1 MKCIYCGEE
10 LKEGSL
16 YCPNCGKAAQIV
28 PDYNIYDED
37 YLNQVLA
44 EENQN
49 FSVSPKTAART
60 KCRPKPISA
69 GKKKAQ
75 TRQQQKILLMVAAV
89 LCVLVFA
96 LLLLGTAIRSNH
108 ANSFSYQVQLAE
120 KAQKAGDTQK
130 AIEYYE
136 NALALDSTSIDV
148 RLTLAQLYEQQKAY
162 DSALVL
168 YQEVIRED
176 KKNRAA
182 CKGLIAIY
190 ENQNNMDA
198 ILSLSKAVD
207 ARLSDLFT
215 AYQVPEPKFSLK
227 SGIFDEAQ
235 LLQMISEKGDAIYYT
250 LDGSDPS
257 ETGIRYTKPITL
269 EENNKT
275 YTVKAVCKNSK
286 GIYSSVTQQVYTI
299 SIPAPDAPSVTP
311 DGGNFTT
318 ATTVRIRV
326 PDGCSA
332 YYTWDGST
340 PTAGSRRYTGPI
352 TVPEGNHVLSVVLI
366 DRETGLRSEVYRGN
380 FIYNSQDYST
390 VEDTQDSEPSEAED
404 LISDINHTDDTDDEP
419 GYVDGADE

>member
-1 MKCIYCGEE
+1 
-10 LKEGSL
+10 
-16 YCPNCGKAAQIV
+16 
-28 PDYNIYDED
+28 
-37 YLNQVLA
+37 
-44 EENQN
+44 
-49 FSVSPKTAART
+49 
-60 KCRPKPISA
+60 
-69 GKKKAQ
+69 
-75 TRQQQKILLMVAAV
+75 
-89 LCVLVFA
+89 
-96 LLLLGTAIRSNH
+96 
-108 ANSFSYQVQLAE
+108 
-120 KAQKAGDTQK
+120 
-130 AIEYYE
+130 
-136 NALALDSTSIDV
+136 
-148 RLTLAQLYEQQKAY
+148 
-162 DSALVL
+162 
-168 YQEVIRED
+168 
-176 KKNRAA
+176 
-182 CKGLIAIY
+182 
-190 ENQNNMDA
+190 
-198 ILSLSKAVD
+198 
-207 ARLSDLFT
+207 
-215 AYQVPEPKFSLK
+215 
-227 SGIFDEAQ
+227 
-235 LLQMISEKGDAIYYT
+235 MISEKGDAIYYT

-390 VEDTQDSEPSEAED
+390 IEDTQDSEPSEAED

-419 GYVDGADE
+419 GYVDGADEKTTKKEVHNTLPFLKKIRHGFSNLREIRFRPLPYVRCAQADKHPVPAKPAFHDPAGRIFQ